1 MWCVKSSKRKL
12 HLRFM
17 KEEIMKKLANFSFGE
32 TIAKNQPMLF
42 SGSCFSAEIGARC
55 LADGYLAL
63 ANPGGTM
70 FDPLSLERH
79 ILGLMNPKKFTSS
92 DLFFH
97 DGLFRNWDHYS
108 RMGTGDEIDTLERL
122 NELYEKGFSYLK
134 HCRFFF
140 ITFGTA
146 WYYQLVSENRPVCNC
161 HKMPASIF
169 EKRLAACGEIVE
181 RWSDLL
187 KRLRQFNPAMQ
198 VVFTVSPVKHLR
210 DGIIENSRSKA
221 VLLDAVHQ
229 LADMGLCRYF
239 PSYELV
245 NDVLRDYSFYKD
257 DFAHPN
263 EMAIDFVYS
272 FFKEKLL
279 ASV

>member
-70 FDPLSLERH
+70 
-79 ILGLMNPKKFTSS
+79 
-92 DLFFH
+92 
-97 DGLFRNWDHYS
+97 
-108 RMGTGDEIDTLERL
+108 
-122 NELYEKGFSYLK
+122 
-134 HCRFFF
+134 
-140 ITFGTA
+140 
-146 WYYQLVSENRPVCNC
+146 
-161 HKMPASIF
+161 
-169 EKRLAACGEIVE
+169 
-181 RWSDLL
+181 
-187 KRLRQFNPAMQ
+187 LRQFNPAMQ

-272 FFKEKLL
+272 FFKAGGEGGIRTRDTL
-279 ASV
+279 